1 MGIYQGNDL
10 RKPTGGM
17 KRPHRKV
24 KRKCHMGRPPT
35 LTTLGEENIVKKIR
49 VRGGNFKLRLKK
61 VAYANV
67 FIPSKGVCQKA
78 RILKVVKNPANRQY
92 ARRQIITKGCII
104 STELGEALVTSRPGQ
119 DGVLNAILLEET

>member
-1 MGIYQGNDL
+1 
-10 RKPTGGM
+10 
-17 KRPHRKV
+17 
-24 KRKCHMGRPPT
+24 MGRPPT